1 MEFAFRLLAYTS
13 ADSRLRDRSPVVMNH
28 RDRGF
33 VPVAVVPFPMVTA
46 TEASGRRVIDK
57 RREFLLVFQRFP

>member
-1 MEFAFRLLAYTS
+1 
-13 ADSRLRDRSPVVMNH
+13 MNY

-46 TEASGRRVIDK
+46 TEASGRCVINK
-57 RREFLLVFQRFP
+57 RREFLLVFERFP